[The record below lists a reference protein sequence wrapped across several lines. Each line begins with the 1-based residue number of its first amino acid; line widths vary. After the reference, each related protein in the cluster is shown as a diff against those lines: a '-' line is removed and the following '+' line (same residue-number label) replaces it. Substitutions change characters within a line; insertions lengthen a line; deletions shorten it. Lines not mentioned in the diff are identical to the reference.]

1 MNSAG
6 ATLLGSFSGATGTIS
21 DHGFRYRKVGTS
33 SWETVH
39 LNGTSAKSGSFK
51 ASIDGLSANT
61 NYEYQAFVVEY
72 DASTGNYVDRWGT
85 TVKTFTTPSSSITGR
100 DYLDC
105 YEVPALTNLSGTGTS
120 GTKSS
125 WDDNWFRYYT
135 TNSKQQVATHTFTH
149 PSLNKQV
156 RNYTVLYDGNRYCP
170 LWTAAAYHSSMWANN
185 GVERSNS
192 WDSDPAISLTQ
203 QTGLDNASSV
213 GYDRGHFVASADRK
227 TTDGQNAQ
235 TFYYSNQAPQNS
247 NFNGGLWNSLENKVQ
262 ANYPSGRDTLYVVT
276 GVLFEGTVQTK
287 PSGSLNVSIPSHF
300 YKCLMLCSFN
310 SSGTMTDAKGIA
322 YIYENVSY
330 KDTGKKYNDS
340 EFVTT
345 IDAVESRAGFDF
357 FPKVP
362 SNLQSQAE
370 NGTSVLTL

>member
-1 MNSAG
+1 MVAD
-6 ATLLGSFSGATGTIS
+6 TG
-21 DHGFRYRKVGTS
+21 
-33 SWETVH
+33 
-39 LNGTSAKSGSFK
+39 
-51 ASIDGLSANT
+51 
-61 NYEYQAFVVEY
+61 YEYQAFVSEY
-72 DASTGNYVDRWGT
+72 DSSANNYVDRWGGM
-85 TVKTFTTPSSSITGR
+85 KTFTTPSSGTLDR
-100 DYLDC
+100 FYLDC
-105 YEVPALTNLSGTGTS
+105 YEVPELTSLSGIGTTGE
-120 GTKSS
+120 KDS
-125 WDDNWFRYYT
+125 WDDYWFRYYT
-135 TNSKQQVATHTFTH
+135 TNSKQTFIH
-149 PSLNKQV
+149 PTLNKQV
-156 RNYTVLYDGNRYCP
+156 RNYTVLYDGNKYCP

-203 QTGLDNASSV
+203 QPGLDNASTV

-235 TFYYSNQAPQNS
+235 TFYYTNQAPQNS
-247 NFNGGLWNSLENKVQ
+247 NFNGGLWNTLENKVQ
-262 ANYPSGRDTLYVVT
+262 TNYPSGRDTLYVVT

-310 SSGTMTDAKGIA
+310 ASGSMTAAKGVA

-330 KDTGKKYNDS
+330 LYSGKKYNDS

-345 IDAVESRAGFDF
+345 IDAIESRAGFDF

-362 SNLQSQAE
+362 SSLQTQAE
-370 NGTSVLTL
+370 NGTNTFSF